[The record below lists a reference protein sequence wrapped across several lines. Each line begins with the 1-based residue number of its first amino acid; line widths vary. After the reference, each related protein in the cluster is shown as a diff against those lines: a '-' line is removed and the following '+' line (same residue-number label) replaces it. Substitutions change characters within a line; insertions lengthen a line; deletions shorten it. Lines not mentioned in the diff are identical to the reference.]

1 MSRLIKIKRMYTFTG
16 VPLDRIRRGIIRSQ
30 KDIRHRTRFQDRYN

>member
-1 MSRLIKIKRMYTFTG
+1 MSRLMKIKCMYIFTG

-30 KDIRHRTRFQDRYN
+30 KDIRHRTRFQDRYS